1 MRIDHHA
8 YRKATRVAGFGFLL
22 QALAAITILVFAL
35 GLFGSLARDIVLGF
49 AATYLFGGLFVW
61 LSLIAVFYQHT
72 QERLESLEED
82 ELAAEQAATGTL
94 FETGREHEKVAVR
107 RLRLMHKW
115 LMPAVSLLVVVYLS
129 LAAWG
134 MWRYL
139 DQLDAAA
146 GEGDFLLTGA
156 RGWAVAICLA
166 FAAVCFVVSRFVAGM
181 AKQTAWQNLRGG
193 AGYMVGNAI
202 VLMAV
207 AVGIIFRYFEND
219 QVIGFMAYAIPMGMI
234 VLAFEIVLNFILN
247 LYRPRIPGEVR
258 RPAFDSRILSL
269 LSAPDALVKS
279 INDAVNYQFG
289 FDITS
294 SWGYQLLLRSFVWL
308 LAFGVIAIVVL
319 DTMVVVE
326 PHQQA
331 IKLSWG
337 RVVGDDVYR
346 SGIMWKWPWPVQSAS
361 IYDVSRIR
369 ELPLTIQRIHP
380 PDIDDW
386 AAAAP
391 RTVGDIEPF
400 LVSASRSTAAAPD
413 REQGPGADGSSAAP
427 GDAPFESQIP
437 QSPDDPE
444 ASPEP
449 AGESMGELFSLVD
462 AEITLQYRIK
472 PDGLRDY
479 LNFATDFRGRR
490 QRLTMRDRALK
501 ALALREI
508 TQHLSQLSMEEVI
521 SRGDTNLARQL
532 HDRIQSTF
540 DKHETGVLVVAVNL
554 PMLRPSGDA
563 GKYFEE
569 FAIAK
574 HQRRQTIAEMKA
586 KEARTFMILL
596 GDLDRRDEIFAQFDT
611 WDRLRRDP
619 DVDADTV
626 LEQRIVVERLLAEAG
641 GSLSQQIDQAE
652 AARWVTLMEA
662 RAKAFKHQGKLASYR
677 VAPELFM
684 QREIMI
690 VLRGLAN
697 RRKYFVIGV
706 EPDRINI
713 DVDIQDMPSLFT
725 TTRLGADEGKSNQ

>member
-8 YRKATRVAGFGFLL
+8 YRKATRVAGFGFAL

-35 GLFGSLARDIVLGF
+35 GLFGSLARDVVLRF
-49 AATYLFGGLFVW
+49 AAIYLFGGLFVW

-82 ELAAEQAATGTL
+82 ELAAEQATAGSM
-94 FETGREHEKVAVR
+94 FAAREHEKVAAR

-115 LMPAVSLLVVVYLS
+115 LMPAVSLLVVAYLS
-129 LAAWG
+129 LAAWR

-139 DQLDAAA
+139 DQLDASA
-146 GEGDFLLTGA
+146 GEGDFVLTGA
-156 RGWAVAICLA
+156 LGWAVAICLA

-207 AVGIIFRYFEND
+207 AVGIIFRFFEND
-219 QVIGFMAYAIPMGMI
+219 QVIGYMAYAIPIGMI
-234 VLAFEIVLNFILN
+234 VLAIEIVLNFILN

-294 SWGYQLLLRSFVWL
+294 SWGYQLLLRSFAWL

-319 DTMVVVE
+319 DTIVVVE

-337 RVVGDDVYR
+337 RVVGDDVYH
-346 SGIMWKWPWPVQSAS
+346 SGIMWKWPWPVQSAA
-361 IYDVSRIR
+361 IYEVGRIR
-369 ELPLTIQRIHP
+369 ELPLTVQRINA

-386 AAAAP
+386 SQAP
-391 RTVGDIEPF
+391 RTEGEIEPF
-400 LVSASRSTAAAPD
+400 LVIASRMTAAAPD
-413 REQGPGADGSSAAP
+413 REPGSVADGRPAAGP
-427 GDAPFESQIP
+427 DAPFEQ
-437 QSPDDPE
+437 QSPVSTDQAE
-444 ASPEP
+444 ASAEP
-449 AGESMGELFSLVD
+449 TEKPVGELISLVD
-462 AEITLQYRIK
+462 AEVTLQYRIK

-479 LNFATDFRGRR
+479 LNFSTDFRGRR

-508 TQHLSQLSMEEVI
+508 TQHLSRLSMEEVI

-532 HDRIQSTF
+532 HDRIQTTF

-554 PMLRPSGDA
+554 PMLRPSGNA
-563 GKYFEE
+563 GTYFEE

-574 HQRRQTIAEMKA
+574 HQRRETVA
-586 KEARTFMILL
+586 KERAEAARTFMRLL
-596 GDLDRRDEIFAQFDT
+596 GDLDWREEIFAQFDK
-611 WDRLRRDP
+611 WEQLRRDS

-626 LEQRIVVERLLAEAG
+626 LEQRLVVERLLAEAG
-641 GSLSQQIDQAE
+641 GDLSDQIDRAE

-662 RAKAFKHQGKLASYR
+662 RAEAFKHQGKLASYQ

-684 QREIMI
+684 QREIMN
-690 VLRGLAN
+690 VLSGTLAN

-706 EPDRINI
+706 DPDRIKI
-713 DVDIQDMPSLFT
+713 DIDIQDMPSLFT

>member
-22 QALAAITILVFAL
+22 QALAAVTILVFAL
-35 GLFGSLARDIVLGF
+35 GLFGSLARDVVLGF
-49 AATYLFGGLFVW
+49 AAIYLFGGLFVW

-82 ELAAEQAATGTL
+82 ELAAEQATAGSL
-94 FETGREHEKVAVR
+94 FAAREHEKVAVR

-115 LMPAVSLLVVVYLS
+115 LMPAISLVVVAYLS
-129 LAAWG
+129 LAAGG
-134 MWRYL
+134 MLRYL
-139 DQLDAAA
+139 DQLDASA

-156 RGWAVAICLA
+156 LGWAVAICLA

-181 AKQTAWQNLRGG
+181 SKQTAWQNLRGG

-219 QVIGFMAYAIPMGMI
+219 QVIGFMAYAIPAGMI
-234 VLAFEIVLNFILN
+234 VLAIEIVLNLILN

-258 RPAFDSRILSL
+258 RPAFDSRVLSL
-269 LSAPDALVKS
+269 LSAPDAIVKS

-294 SWGYQLLLRSFVWL
+294 SWGYQLLLRSFAWL
-308 LAFGVIAIVVL
+308 LGFGVIAIVVL

-331 IKLSWG
+331 IQLSWG
-337 RVVGDDVYR
+337 RIVGEDVYH
-346 SGIMWKWPWPVQSAS
+346 SGIMWKWPWPVQSAA

-369 ELPLTIQRIHP
+369 ELPLTIQRINP

-386 AAAAP
+386 SQAP
-391 RTVGDIEPF
+391 RTEAQIEAF
-400 LVSASRSTAAAPD
+400 LVSASRSTAVAPD
-413 REQGPGADGSSAAP
+413 REQGPGADGSPAAGP
-427 GDAPFESQIP
+427 DAPFEQQAP
-437 QSPDDPE
+437 RWPDESD

-449 AGESMGELFSLVD
+449 TGKPLGELFSLVD

-479 LNFATDFRGRR
+479 LNFSTEFRGRR
-490 QRLTMRDRALK
+490 QRLTMRERALK
-501 ALALREI
+501 VLALREI
-508 TQHLSQLSMEEVI
+508 TQHLSRLSMEEVI
-521 SRGDTNLARQL
+521 SRGDTNLAWQL

-574 HQRRQTIAEMKA
+574 HQRRETVAKMKA
-586 KEARTFMILL
+586 EEARTFMILL

-611 WDRLRRDP
+611 WDQLRRDP
-619 DVDADTV
+619 DVDAETV

-641 GSLSQQIDQAE
+641 GDLSHQIDRAE

-677 VAPELFM
+677 IAPELFM
-684 QREIMI
+684 QREIMN
-690 VLRGLAN
+690 VLSRTLAN

-713 DVDIQDMPSLFT
+713 DIDIRDMPSLFT

>member
-35 GLFGSLARDIVLGF
+35 GLFGSLARDVVLGF
-49 AATYLFGGLFVW
+49 AAIYLFGGLFVW

-82 ELAAEQAATGTL
+82 ELAAEQATTGSL
-94 FETGREHEKVAVR
+94 FDTGREHEKVAVR

-115 LMPAVSLLVVVYLS
+115 LMPAVSLLVVAYLS

-166 FAAVCFVVSRFVAGM
+166 FAAVCFVVSRFVGGM
-181 AKQTAWQNLRGG
+181 AKQTVWQNLRGG

-219 QVIGFMAYAIPMGMI
+219 QVIGFVAYAIPMGMI

-247 LYRPRIPGEVR
+247 LYRPRITGEVR

-269 LSAPDALVKS
+269 LSAPDALIKS

-294 SWGYQLLLRSFVWL
+294 SWGYQLLLRSFAWL
-308 LAFGVIAIVVL
+308 LAFGVMAIVLL

-326 PHQQA
+326 PHEQA

-337 RVVGDDVYR
+337 RVVGDDVYH
-346 SGIMWKWPWPVQSAS
+346 SGIMWKWPWPVQSAA

-369 ELPLTIQRIHP
+369 ELPLTIQRINP
-380 PDIDDW
+380 PDVDDW

-400 LVSASRSTAAAPD
+400 LVSASRSTAIAPD
-413 REQGPGADGSSAAP
+413 REQAP
-427 GDAPFESQIP
+427 ALRDEA
-437 QSPDDPE
+437 E

-449 AGESMGELFSLVD
+449 TEKPMGELFSLVD

-479 LNFATDFRGRR
+479 LNFTTEFRGRR

-508 TQHLSQLSMEEVI
+508 TQHLSRLSMEQVI

-574 HQRRQTIAEMKA
+574 HQRRETVAQKRAE
-586 KEARTFMILL
+586 EARTFMILL
-596 GDLDRRDEIFAQFDT
+596 GDLDRREEIFAEFHT
-611 WDRLRRDP
+611 WDQLRRDP

-626 LEQRIVVERLLAEAG
+626 LEQRIVVERLLAAAG
-641 GSLSQQIDQAE
+641 GDLSQQIDRAE

-690 VLRGLAN
+690 VLSQALAN

-706 EPDRINI
+706 DPERINVHI
-713 DVDIQDMPSLFT
+713 DIQDMPSLFT
-725 TTRLGADEGKSNQ
+725 PTRLGADEGKSN